1 MEKKRLLR
9 WGMLCLMALVAC
21 VTRAQDVTATWDFQ
35 NRIPATLSDV
45 ALEGNTG
52 EVASD
57 VEGVSLY
64 VDATNG
70 KFNAKDRDADVQ
82 VNEGTV
88 IRVPIKSARDI
99 VSVTPSPNYGNFTIG
114 GEAGAQEGATEH
126 KATSAEVEAGYVDV
140 VATGSCYLWK
150 ISVTFVSNI
159 QARELYSTDF
169 TEWVNLEAS
178 AEETVAHTAS
188 TKYSHE
194 SLSFTVYNTN
204 VAPDPNT
211 IGIDW
216 NKFDKDLV
224 GGTLQ
229 AEKNGGSYIVTS
241 PLASVTKVTFVHG
254 ATGGNRG
261 WSLWAKGDGDADW
274 VQITTSTAN
283 PAGWCEVSANVNRT
297 NCQLKFT
304 NLADAQNA
312 YMFRLGIYGNVDMSL
327 TPALGSFTFN
337 GTTYQAVDIFEEVA
351 EGVQQATIEIPNAVE
366 LPSASNP
373 ITDIVC
379 DNGELDG
386 DVAYAVSEDG
396 SAVATIKVTANG
408 ETMTYNAVFVHKPYF
423 TLSYID
429 TDGKT
434 VLDATQKVEKDAGIG
449 TLRGYDGV
457 TVPEGKAMRGWFV
470 SPDGGEK
477 YTTDFVVTSDLTLY
491 AVATDIETANG
502 TSRYIF
508 DLTDEFFYDEDHE
521 AFNAEGAQFHDGT
534 HGWTLESNGKIDLL
548 VGGHAYIIAT
558 LCRYSKS
565 NAVLT
570 LADASGNVVATAS
583 GYSSTDG
590 KTVMMEYTGGAG
602 TLTLTASNEVYLHK
616 LVIANVEGAPV
627 EKNEQGYYVVRQGDG
642 GNLLTVL
649 DIVNS
654 QASADERTYVFLP
667 DGTYDLGSE
676 VLTPI
681 SGDNI
686 SIIGQSMD
694 NTVIVNE
701 APEEGIGVSA
711 TFLVTGRNTYFQD
724 LTLKNAYD
732 YYQPG
737 FAGRAVVIQDK
748 GDRTICKNVRMLS
761 YQDTYYS
768 NNKAQ
773 FYFEDSDIHGTVD
786 FICGGGDVFF
796 NGCTL
801 TVEPRNADGSGE
813 CTLTAPSTDVDGGN
827 LWGYVFSG
835 CTIDSKAERFNYGRA
850 WNDRPRCAYIN
861 TTLLQPERLNENRW
875 TTGGM
880 NVPADKFVEYNTTDA
895 TGKVVSPESLVLTF
909 TKDSKSNTYET
920 ILSADEA
927 AEYDIDNVFKDWTPD
942 EYAAQKQMGDLRV
955 DGPTLSWDAVDGA
968 KAYAVF
974 ADGVFIGM
982 QTETS
987 ITTAVEVLDPFKG
1000 YSVRAANEYGGF
1012 GEAASVIATGITN
1025 AEADGA
1031 GVVSTAYYSLQGSR
1045 VGSAYSGVV
1054 IKVDTMADGS
1064 VKTAKV
1070 IR

>member
-88 IRVPIKSARDI
+88 IRVPVKSARDI

-126 KATSAEVEAGYVDV
+126 KATSAEVEAGYVDI

-169 TEWVNLEAS
+169 TEWANLEAS

-920 ILSADEA
+920 ILTADEA

-1064 VKTAKV
+1064 VKAAKV

>member
-45 ALEGNTG
+45 ALEGNMG

-88 IRVPIKSARDI
+88 IRVPVKSARDI

-126 KATSAEVEAGYVDV
+126 KATSAEVEAGYVDI

-169 TEWVNLEAS
+169 TEWANLEAS

-920 ILSADEA
+920 ILTADEA

-1064 VKTAKV
+1064 VKAAKV